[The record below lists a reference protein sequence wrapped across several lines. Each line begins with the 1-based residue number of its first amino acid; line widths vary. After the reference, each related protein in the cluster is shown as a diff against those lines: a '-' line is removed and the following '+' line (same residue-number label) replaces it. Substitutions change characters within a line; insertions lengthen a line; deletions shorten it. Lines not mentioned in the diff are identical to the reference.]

1 METETNVDGV
11 TSLHVYYE
19 YYPSKNK
26 RLYSITWSHI
36 ITSGRQTA
44 CIWLHVDTQE
54 VVPMQ

>member
-26 RLYSITWSHI
+26 SIVLHGH
-36 ITSGRQTA
+36 TS
-44 CIWLHVDTQE
+44 
-54 VVPMQ
+54 

>member
-44 CIWLHVDTQE
+44 CI
-54 VVPMQ
+54 